1 MSMEELQG
9 QLAACFNIGDAASQQ
24 SAQAA
29 YQYTDML
36 KSGQISKEEYT
47 ELMADIARIN
57 EINKSVANV
66 QLMEYMNTAIN
77 GLINLAS
84 MI

>member
-1 MSMEELQG
+1 MEELQG
-9 QLAACFNIGDAASQQ
+9 KLATCFNSGDAASQQ
-24 SAQAA
+24 AAQTA
-29 YQYTDML
+29 YQYTDMF
-36 KSGQISKEEYT
+36 KSGQLTKEEYT
-47 ELMADIARIN
+47 ELMSDIARTN

-84 MI
+84 LV